1 MGKGGKFIMKKHIKK
16 LLATTIVATTL
27 LGSTITACAYDLPKP
42 KTTQPPTKIINNI
55 SLIATSVDYETSKY
69 PQIDMKDYPLYS
81 DWLYTTLKKRLRLT
95 LNYTDIQGNLYSS
108 GNILLGVKLS
118 EYEIKD
124 NDMACL
130 KINGIDIKNS
140 YVATYD
146 VGVKKV
152 YNTWYEYNSIVR
164 LAPSYSV
171 FGNDVEIKLYHTYSN
186 HTDRYEITGEF
197 KVADA
202 LLLDGFEVVIDT
214 APNVKRSVSGR
225 NSGIRTSKF
234 VGEANVL
241 SYTGANPLSVED
253 MASEGRILF
262 AYSDEPF
269 TKSQLDYEFDVYF
282 NDIKVA
288 DNVKM
293 VDIINDIINS

>member
-27 LGSTITACAYDLPKP
+27 LGSTITAYAYDLPKP
-42 KTTQPPTKIINNI
+42 KTNQPSTKIINNI

-108 GNILLGVKLS
+108 ANILLGVKLS

-202 LLLDGFEVVIDT
+202 LLLDGFEVVIDA

-241 SYTGANPLSVED
+241 SYTGANPLSDED

>member
-1 MGKGGKFIMKKHIKK
+1 M
-16 LLATTIVATTL
+16 
-27 LGSTITACAYDLPKP
+27 
-42 KTTQPPTKIINNI
+42 
-55 SLIATSVDYETSKY
+55 
-69 PQIDMKDYPLYS
+69 
-81 DWLYTTLKKRLRLT
+81 
-95 LNYTDIQGNLYSS
+95 
-108 GNILLGVKLS
+108 
-118 EYEIKD
+118 
-124 NDMACL
+124 
-130 KINGIDIKNS
+130 
-140 YVATYD
+140 
-146 VGVKKV
+146 KKV

-202 LLLDGFEVVIDT
+202 LLMDGFEVVIDA

-241 SYTGANPLSVED
+241 SYTGANPLSDED

-269 TKSQLDYEFDVYF
+269 TKSQLDFEFDVYF

-293 VDIINDIINS
+293 VDIM

>member
-1 MGKGGKFIMKKHIKK
+1 MKKHIKK

-202 LLLDGFEVVIDT
+202 LLLDGFEVVIDA

-234 VGEANVL
+234 VGEADVL
-241 SYTGANPLSVED
+241 SYTGANPLSDED

>member
-1 MGKGGKFIMKKHIKK
+1 MGKGGKFIMMKHIKK

-42 KTTQPPTKIINNI
+42 NTTQPPTKIINNI

-152 YNTWYEYNSIVR
+152 YNTRYEYNSIVR

-202 LLLDGFEVVIDT
+202 LLMDGFEVVIDA

-234 VGEANVL
+234 VGEADVL
-241 SYTGANPLSVED
+241 SYTGANPLSDED